1 MDRLVRF
8 VEKISH
14 IKTLQIIIL
23 KHSLNCTK
31 CFKIFIHK
39 CVFKCHIKTSHR
51 KCAKDFHQIFTHSI
65 ILISLLKEFQ
75 RHPQPTSNLQFIIKL
90 YWKIDAMNWLFM
102 YFKITLPCG
111 CEIAL
116 VARMGFIIIFLI
128 ISISSLERFS
138 ETLSTNLI
146 LKIEDWYKYIQK
158 LHCSD
163 NSLLENLLGEQII
176 YAF

>member
-1 MDRLVRF
+1 MNRCQSKYFRRKKSWRQLHFLLIKIFKSLHVPNAINDHQFNKWFEHSSKNTLMDRLVRF

-75 RHPQPTSNLQFIIKL
+75 RHPQPTSF
-90 YWKIDAMNWLFM
+90 
-102 YFKITLPCG
+102 
-111 CEIAL
+111 
-116 VARMGFIIIFLI
+116 
-128 ISISSLERFS
+128 
-138 ETLSTNLI
+138 
-146 LKIEDWYKYIQK
+146 
-158 LHCSD
+158 
-163 NSLLENLLGEQII
+163 
-176 YAF
+176 